1 MARLSSSVVSNLVLV
16 LTNYQVV
23 VARFLE
29 LVVVAGLTELPATV
43 EKIAERV
50 AMMVAVVE
58 IAALRLDLVESS

>member
-58 IAALRLDLVESS
+58 IVALRLDLVESS